1 MVLVKVQDTPATFP
15 YKQLGDLTLYIDV
28 YPPTTAIDSS
38 GPVPAVVF
46 FHGGGM
52 TAGDRTSWLP
62 KWLCRR
68 TTAAGLAFI
77 SADYRLLPPSTG
89 HDVLKDVV
97 DLFAFLART
106 PTLGSV
112 RLDATRLAVAGS
124 SAGGMCAFLAAIH
137 ATPRP
142 RAVLSLYGLGGD
154 VFTPHFLMPKTEP
167 FFLGYEMLDPA
178 QFVKFLYPA
187 SAAQPPTAQSALAY
201 HGSDSPT
208 PGIPSNPRMQLARL
222 WLQQGTY
229 LDYWTGAHEP
239 SLSDDLRALLPAPEE
254 HAERDARLAATLPP
268 AHHAIF
274 PQLLVTL
281 DWPPVML
288 IHGSEDSAVPADS
301 SRAMYA
307 RLCAAEV
314 ETVLRIAEGSE
325 HSFDLKKGA
334 EAPFGELFDEAV
346 EFLRVGLVHA

>member
-1 MVLVKVQDTPATFP
+1 
-15 YKQLGDLTLYIDV
+15 
-28 YPPTTAIDSS
+28 
-38 GPVPAVVF
+38 
-46 FHGGGM
+46 
-52 TAGDRTSWLP
+52 
-62 KWLCRR
+62 
-68 TTAAGLAFI
+68 
-77 SADYRLLPPSTG
+77 
-89 HDVLKDVV
+89 
-97 DLFAFLART
+97 
-106 PTLGSV
+106 
-112 RLDATRLAVAGS
+112 
-124 SAGGMCAFLAAIH
+124 
-137 ATPRP
+137 
-142 RAVLSLYGLGGD
+142 
-154 VFTPHFLMPKTEP
+154 MPKTEP

-239 SLSDDLRALLPAPEE
+239 SLSDELRALLPAPEE

-274 PQLLVTL
+274 PQLLVTP

-307 RLCAAEV
+307 RLCTAEV

-346 EFLRVGLVHA
+346 EFLRDALVHA